1 MKRLCRTRRR
11 HPRCSRQQTL
21 LVAVLAEGRSCISFV
36 RGEARSCAYEA
47 IRSAQADLR
56 ELDCEVARC
65 ALLLAS
71 GRPLPALPQILA
83 SQALIYTADGE
94 LFREALLYASDRCRA
109 KTFTARESVLLES
122 GSLALNLRPEALLWR
137 LQSLGAEVGPP

>member
-11 HPRCSRQQTL
+11 HRRPSRQQTL
-21 LVAVLAEGRSCISFV
+21 LVAVLAEGRSYISFV
-36 RGEARSCAYEA
+36 RGEARRCAYEA

-71 GRPLPALPQILA
+71 GRPLPALPQILT
-83 SQALIYTADGE
+83 SQALIHTADGE
-94 LFREALLYASDRCRA
+94 LFREALLYASNRCRA
-109 KTFTARESVLLES
+109 KTFTAKESVLLET
-122 GSLALNLRPEALLWR
+122 GSQALNLRPEELLRR
-137 LQSLGAEVGPP
+137 LKSLGAEVGPP